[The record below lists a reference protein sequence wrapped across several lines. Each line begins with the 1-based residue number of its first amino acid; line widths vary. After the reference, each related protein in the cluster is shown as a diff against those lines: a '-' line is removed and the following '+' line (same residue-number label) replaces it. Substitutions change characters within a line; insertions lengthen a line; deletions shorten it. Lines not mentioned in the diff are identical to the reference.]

1 MSRSRMMMI
10 IMINISNVQRRWWKI
25 WIKVISRTSYLN
37 RQLLIQ
43 YYHYHYHYYLIIHH
57 HSHFE
62 LKKESTAKIL
72 KATVVVL
79 MVSWSSGHLG
89 NNNEWMNGHPKWH
102 HFSLGDNTHDSN
114 GKLCCF
120 HCDGEK
126 KKIIRKEIK
135 TLIVI
140 DGKEASIE
148 GKIHQH

>member
-10 IMINISNVQRRWWKI
+10 IMINISNVQPWWWKI
-25 WIKVISRTSYLN
+25 WIKVISRTSHLN

-43 YYHYHYHYYLIIHH
+43 YYHYYLIIIIILLFIIILIQ
-57 HSHFE
+57 SW
-62 LKKESTAKIL
+62 KKESTAKIL

-126 KKIIRKEIK
+126 KENNKKRNKN
-135 TLIVI
+135 TNR
-140 DGKEASIE
+140 DWRQRSFDWG
-148 GKIHQH
+148 